1 MESNAELAESIDG
14 SLDGSFDS
22 QNSPL
27 SSVFSPEHED
37 VEVEVEVESEGEVEV
52 ITQEVKPAKR
62 AYRKRTRSQLE
73 GDDDPVWEPTSDK
86 PKAKSARNGKAKAAP
101 KRSRRLSISNDM
113 RKERK
118 KNQNKTAAERYRMK
132 KRAEAMTNEVLENEQ
147 LEIRDGLRGKLEK
160 LQMEFNVLLPIA
172 QKAFASDV
180 HRSYRLKMIERNV
193 AKGHLL
199 DVYN

>member
-86 PKAKSARNGKAKAAP
+86 PKAKSARKVTAKAKP
-101 KRSRRLSISNDM
+101 KRSRRLSISNEM

-147 LEIRDGLRGKLEK
+147 LEIRDDLRGKLEK

-199 DVYN
+199 EGYN